1 MLKIKHS
8 ILAFCSLALGLV
20 LLNSCSKDSY
30 TTKPQLKLKSVNS
43 YLLHQRDN
51 LNVSLEV
58 TDKEGDIQGEMFI
71 ARSVKGYPQYDQTFT
86 PFPISAD
93 IPSSSNFKAEVNI
106 CFTINSVEGNCPY
119 YAGPVTPVGSDT
131 TTFSF
136 WIKDKAGNISDTL
149 VLEQPIIIER

>member
-30 TTKPQLKLKSVNS
+30 TTKPQLKFKSVNS
-43 YLLHQRDN
+43 YNLKQRDN
-51 LNVSLEV
+51 LDISLEV
-58 TDKEGDIQGEMFI
+58 TDKEGDIQGEVFV
-71 ARSVKGYPQYDQTFT
+71 ARTVKGYPQFDFEY
-86 PFPISAD
+86 PAFPVSAD
-93 IPSSSNFKAEVNI
+93 VPGSSNFKAEVNI
-106 CFTINSVEGNCPY
+106 CFTINSIEGGCPIY
-119 YAGPVTPVGSDT
+119 SGPVSPTGSDT

-149 VLEQPIIIER
+149 VMEQPIIIER